1 MPNFE
6 VDKWPIRDL
15 IDYYRRGRLELR
27 PPYQRGRAWSDEMR
41 FSLIDTV
48 LNDYPMGV
56 ILLDESE
63 EPDIDGVGVVKWA
76 TVDGQQRCTTIFEYL
91 EGDAGWTQATP
102 PAESAFT
109 RFDLLGQ
116 ARQNR
121 VLDYVLPVARLRTYG
136 QDQIRDIFIR
146 IQYGRALQIG
156 EKIKAFNSPY
166 HPFVESLSSHRLF
179 TDWGAP
185 HQYRDAHWALVAA
198 YLKAAYRERPL
209 ERQEYRQIERFLRD
223 QGAFVQRRARKAGD
237 DLAWILN
244 YAHRVLAEAIN
255 QDQAFRRELRNQR
268 LFKWLIPA
276 LMMLRSTFA
285 IAGKEPEVA
294 NGLRDYWTAK
304 DTAATDEYEAYFRTL
319 RTGRIDT
326 DEVKACL
333 EQLMNRIIGAAQ
345 LRPLDPNR
353 FFTPVQRR
361 QILTASG
368 SRCEGLI
375 GGQRCNALLS
385 FTNFHADHRTP
396 HALGGQTEVSNG
408 QALCSSCNRSKG
420 ARSALA
426 EVFSP

>member
-15 IDYYRRGRLELR
+15 IDYFRRGRLELR

-41 FSLIDTV
+41 LSLIDTV

-63 EPDIDGVGVVKWA
+63 EPDAEGVGVIKWA

-91 EGDAGWTQATP
+91 EGNASWTQEAP
-102 PAESAFT
+102 PAESSFT
-109 RFDLLGQ
+109 RFDLLSQ

-121 VLDYVLPVARLRTYG
+121 VLDYVVPVARLRTYG
-136 QDQIRDIFIR
+136 EDQIRDIFIR
-146 IQYGRALQIG
+146 IQYGKALQIG

-166 HPFVESLSSHRLF
+166 HPFIEGLASHRLF
-179 TDWGAP
+179 ADWGAP

-198 YLKAAYRERPL
+198 YFKAGYRQRPL
-209 ERQEYRQIERFLRD
+209 ERQEYRQLERFLRE
-223 QGAFVQRRARKAGD
+223 QSAFVQQRARKAGD
-237 DLAWILN
+237 ELTWILN
-244 YAHRVLAEAIN
+244 YAHRVLFEAIN
-255 QDQAFRRELRNQR
+255 QDLGFKRDIRNQR

-285 IAGKEPEVA
+285 LAGKEPEVA
-294 NGLRDYWTAK
+294 SGLREYWVAK
-304 DTAATDEYEAYFRTL
+304 EAQGTDEYEAYFRTL

-333 EQLMNRIIGAAQ
+333 EQMMNWIIAVAQ
-345 LRPLDPNR
+345 LRPLDPTR
-353 FFTPVQRR
+353 FFTVAQRR
-361 QILTASG
+361 QILQASG
-368 SRCEGLI
+368 SHCEAI
-375 GGQRCNALLS
+375 INGQRCNAVLAS
-385 FTNFHADHRTP
+385 TNFHADHRTP
-396 HALGGQTEVSNG
+396 HALGGRTEVSNG